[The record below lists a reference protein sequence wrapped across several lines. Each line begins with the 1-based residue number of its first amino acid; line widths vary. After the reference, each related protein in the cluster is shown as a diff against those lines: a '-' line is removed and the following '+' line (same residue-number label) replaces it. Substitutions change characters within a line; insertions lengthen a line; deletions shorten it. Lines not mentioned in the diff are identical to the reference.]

1 MNCPQ
6 CIAADAEPTR
16 NEFRNGCLSCQARAL
31 AVTRVDQ
38 LGRTQALA
46 AIAQVFGEQ
55 AQEGEA
61 MVREWL
67 GKMRQA
73 RAGKVPM

>member
-1 MNCPQ
+1 MNC
-6 CIAADAEPTR
+6 AACTDAQSDPTR
-16 NEFRNGCLSCQARAL
+16 DEFANGCLSCQARAL

-55 AQEGEA
+55 AQEGES

-67 GKMRQA
+67 GKMRQ
-73 RAGKVPM
+73 RRVPR